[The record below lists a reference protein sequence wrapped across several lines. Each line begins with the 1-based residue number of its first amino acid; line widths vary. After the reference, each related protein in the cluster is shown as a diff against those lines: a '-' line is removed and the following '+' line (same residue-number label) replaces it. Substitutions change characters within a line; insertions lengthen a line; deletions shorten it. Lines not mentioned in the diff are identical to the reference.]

1 MFTFNGA
8 ARTLILWF
16 TLFFTWSAC
25 LLWQY
30 GSDIVKVIMSDSHLF
45 AYDLALRMTQNDLM
59 PPGVI
64 TALVVLIVLSAGA
77 VLSALTLAC
86 WNLFFVVCGIP
97 LMAGYWFLR
106 RTGLI
111 NTLIGHPEIIPG
123 A

>member
-1 MFTFNGA
+1 MLTLNGA

-30 GSDIVKVIMSDSHLF
+30 GPDIVKVIMSDSHLF
-45 AYDLALRMTQNDLM
+45 AYDLALRTAQHDLM

-64 TALVVLIVLSAGA
+64 TALLVLIVLSAGA

-86 WNLFFVVCGIP
+86 WNLFFLACGIP
-97 LMAGYWFLR
+97 LMAGYWLFR

-111 NTLIGHPEIIPG
+111 NTPSSVTLK
-123 A
+123 